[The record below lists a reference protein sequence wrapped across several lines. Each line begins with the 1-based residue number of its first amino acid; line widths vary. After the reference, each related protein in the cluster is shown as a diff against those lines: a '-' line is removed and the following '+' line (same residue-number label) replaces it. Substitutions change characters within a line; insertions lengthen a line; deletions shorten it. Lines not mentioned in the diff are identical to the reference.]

1 MAHKS
6 AAALAA
12 QLRRLD
18 HYELLDTIG
27 EGRHGKVKLGRH
39 ILTGTQVAIKIIQR
53 QGVHTDPRGGL
64 REVRC
69 MLGLRHP
76 NIVQL
81 FEVIDTDKSAF
92 LIMEHASR
100 GNLGR
105 YLEIHGRMEES
116 AARRT
121 FRQLVS
127 AVHYCHGKGIIHR
140 DVKPQNVLL
149 DRNLDARLADFSL
162 STPFNGSKLS
172 TFCGTPLYTAPEL
185 FQGEEYDGPPVD
197 IWSLGVVLYHMVTG
211 TTPFKGKD
219 LMQLVKQIKSG
230 IYAVPQYLTVELQHL
245 LGKLITRNP
254 ADRSSLTDILP
265 DLWLNS
271 GYLEELRPFA
281 EPDSY
286 DLDPHVERQML
297 HMGFEREDIQNALA
311 QNTYDNN
318 IMATYLM
325 LTAEKSRDP
334 NRPTVLRPFKLI
346 KPKGFDRS
354 ADTEA
359 ETQARPK
366 DVEPGQ
372 GTEDAAGPSGSPRS
386 RKATPG
392 PSPKSMKAGLQPSA
406 KGKKKVT
413 PRHRPQLKT
422 AFPRPSP
429 KLRRATARASPKYK
443 CATPRTS
450 LKSRTA
456 ALPPDSDSDSDL
468 DSRPTTPPPTA
479 ESGVSPTPP
488 PPTAEDSRPTRAPP
502 TAGSGPRP
510 TRPPPTVESGP
521 RPTSPPPT
529 AEDSEDSRPTRAP
542 PTAESGPK
550 PTRPPPTVES
560 GVSPTPPP
568 PTAEDSRPTRAP
580 PTAEDSR
587 PTRAPPTAESGPRP
601 TRPPPT
607 VESGV
612 SPTPPPPAAED
623 SRPTRAPPTAESGP
637 RPTRPPPTAESGVS
651 PTPPPPMQDSDSRPT
666 RPPPTAEDSRPTS
679 APPTAESGPRP
690 TRPPP
695 TAESGDSDS
704 RPTPPPPTAEDSR
717 PTSAPPAVESGPWPT
732 RAPPTAESGPRPTR
746 PPPTVESGVSPTP
759 PPPVP
764 DSDSRPTPP
773 PPMAES
779 GVSPTPPP
787 PMQDS
792 DSRLTPPP
800 PTAEEMRTT
809 TPTLKRD
816 PKYATPRPAPQYGPG
831 DSSSTHNTSS
841 TRSSSSSCGSAEGKS
856 RGRRGLARR
865 ASRMSP
871 PEVTVVHEATVPR
884 ESLDSWVTVSI
895 QTPDK

>member
-1 MAHKS
+1 MAHES

-12 QLRRLD
+12 QLLRLD
-18 HYELLDTIG
+18 DYELLYTIG

-39 ILTGTQVAIKIIQR
+39 LPTGTQVAIKIIQR
-53 QGVHTDPRGGL
+53 PGVDRDPRRGL
-64 REVRC
+64 QEVRC

-81 FEVIDTDKSAF
+81 FEVIDTDKSSF

-100 GNLGR
+100 GDLGG
-105 YLEIHGRMEES
+105 YLATHGRMEES

-127 AVHYCHGKGIIHR
+127 AVHYCHEKGIIHR

-149 DRNLDARLADFSL
+149 DCNMDARLADFSM

-185 FQGEEYDGPPVD
+185 FQRKGYDGPPVD

-211 TTPFKGKD
+211 TTPFKGKYY
-219 LMQLVKQIKSG
+219 MELVTHIMSG
-230 IYAVPQYLTVELQHL
+230 IYTVPPYITVELQRL

-254 ADRSSLTDILP
+254 ADRSSLTEILP

-281 EPDSY
+281 EPDSD
-286 DLDPHVERQML
+286 DLDPRVEQQML
-297 HMGFEREDIQNALA
+297 DMGFEREEIQNALA
-311 QNTYDNN
+311 QNTYDN

-325 LTAEKSRDP
+325 LTAEKSREP
-334 NRPTVLRPFKLI
+334 NRTSVLRPFKLI
-346 KPKGFDRS
+346 EPKDFLRS

-359 ETQARPK
+359 ETQPRPK

-392 PSPKSMKAGLQPSA
+392 PSPKSRKAGLQPSA
-406 KGKKKVT
+406 KGKKVT

-429 KLRRATARASPKYK
+429 KLRRATARASPKSTS
-443 CATPRTS
+443 ATPRTS

-456 ALPPDSDSDSDL
+456 AQPPDSDSDSDL

-479 ESGVSPTPP
+479 
-488 PPTAEDSRPTRAPP
+488 
-502 TAGSGPRP
+502 
-510 TRPPPTVESGP
+510 
-521 RPTSPPPT
+521 
-529 AEDSEDSRPTRAP
+529 
-542 PTAESGPK
+542 
-550 PTRPPPTVES
+550 ES

-612 SPTPPPPAAED
+612 SPTPPPP
-623 SRPTRAPPTAESGP
+623 TAE
-637 RPTRPPPTAESGVS
+637 
-651 PTPPPPMQDSDSRPT
+651 
-666 RPPPTAEDSRPTS
+666 
-679 APPTAESGPRP
+679 
-690 TRPPP
+690 
-695 TAESGDSDS
+695 DS
-704 RPTPPPPTAEDSR
+704 RPTPPPPTAESGDGGLEAHQC
-717 PTSAPPAVESGPWPT
+717 PTNGGVRTVAHPCPT
-732 RAPPTAESGPRPTR
+732 NG
-746 PPPTVESGVSPTP
+746 GVRTEAHPSPTNGGVRGLGLEAHP
-759 PPPVP
+759 SPTNGGGLEAHQCPTNGGVRTVAHPCPTNGGVRTEAHPSPTNGGVRGESHPSPPVP

-773 PPMAES
+773 PPTAES
-779 GVSPTPPP
+779 GVSPIPPS

-800 PTAEEMRTT
+800 PTAEEMRTS
-809 TPTLKRD
+809 TPTLKGD

-856 RGRRGLARR
+856 QGRRGLARR
-865 ASRMSP
+865 CFHFLRKLCCLP
-871 PEVTVVHEATVPR
+871 LKEGYYKNNQIKP
-884 ESLDSWVTVSI
+884 I
-895 QTPDK
+895 

>member
-1 MAHKS
+1 MAHES

-12 QLRRLD
+12 QLLRLD
-18 HYELLDTIG
+18 DYELLYTIG

-39 ILTGTQVAIKIIQR
+39 LPTGTQ
-53 QGVHTDPRGGL
+53 
-64 REVRC
+64 
-69 MLGLRHP
+69 
-76 NIVQL
+76 
-81 FEVIDTDKSAF
+81 VIDTDKSSF
-92 LIMEHASR
+92 LIMEHTSR
-100 GNLGR
+100 GDLGG
-105 YLEIHGRMEES
+105 YLETHGRMEES

-127 AVHYCHGKGIIHR
+127 AVHYCHEKGIIHR

-149 DRNLDARLADFSL
+149 DRNMDARLADFSM

-172 TFCGTPLYTAPEL
+172 TFCGTPQYSAPEL
-185 FQGEEYDGPPVD
+185 FQGKEYDGPPVD

-219 LMQLVKQIKSG
+219 LMQLVKQIQSG
-230 IYAVPQYLTVELQHL
+230 IYTVPPYITVELQHL

-254 ADRSSLTDILP
+254 ADRSSLTEILP

-281 EPDSY
+281 EPDSD
-286 DLDPHVERQML
+286 DLDPRVEQQML
-297 HMGFEREDIQNALA
+297 DMGFEREEIQNALA
-311 QNTYDNN
+311 QNIYDN

-325 LTAEKSRDP
+325 LTAEKSREP
-334 NRPTVLRPFKLI
+334 NRTTVLRPYTFI
-346 KPKGFDRS
+346 EPNGFGRS
-354 ADTEA
+354 ADPEA
-359 ETQARPK
+359 QRQPPPK

-392 PSPKSMKAGLQPSA
+392 PSPKSMKASLQPSA
-406 KGKKKVT
+406 KGKKVT
-413 PRHRPQLKT
+413 PRHSPQLKT

-429 KLRRATARASPKYK
+429 KLRRATARASPKSTS
-443 CATPRTS
+443 ATPRTS

-456 ALPPDSDSDSDL
+456 AQPPDSDSDSDL
-468 DSRPTTPPPTA
+468 RPTTPPPTA

-488 PPTAEDSRPTRAPP
+488 PPTAEDS
-502 TAGSGPRP
+502 
-510 TRPPPTVESGP
+510 
-521 RPTSPPPT
+521 
-529 AEDSEDSRPTRAP
+529 EDSRPTRAP
-542 PTAESGPK
+542 PTAEDSR

-568 PTAEDSRPTRAP
+568 PTAEDSRPTR
-580 PTAEDSR
+580 
-587 PTRAPPTAESGPRP
+587 
-601 TRPPPT
+601 
-607 VESGV
+607 
-612 SPTPPPPAAED
+612 
-623 SRPTRAPPTAESGP
+623 
-637 RPTRPPPTAESGVS
+637 
-651 PTPPPPMQDSDSRPT
+651 
-666 RPPPTAEDSRPTS
+666 

-717 PTSAPPAVESGPWPT
+717 PTSAPPTVESGPWPT

-746 PPPTVESGVSPTP
+746 PPPT
-759 PPPVP
+759 
-764 DSDSRPTPP
+764 
-773 PPMAES
+773 AES
-779 GVSPTPPP
+779 G
-787 PMQDS
+787 DS

-809 TPTLKRD
+809 TPTLKQD

-831 DSSSTHNTSS
+831 DSLSTHNTSS

-856 RGRRGLARR
+856 QGRRGLAR
-865 ASRMSP
+865 
-871 PEVTVVHEATVPR
+871 
-884 ESLDSWVTVSI
+884 
-895 QTPDK
+895 